1 MKGIA
6 LIMGL
11 LGVLAGCSREMPSRR
26 PPMHPNP
33 NMDQQEKFKPQEEN
47 DFFADGLSMR
57 VPPAGTMARG
67 QWHPDSAFY
76 YTGRSEDSVLVP
88 RNPERVTAE
97 LLVRGRER
105 YDIYC
110 APCHGRTGDGQGM
123 VVKRGL
129 VPPPSFHDDRLRAVD
144 DGHIF
149 EVISDG
155 LRNMPAYRYQ
165 ITVKDRWA
173 IVAYFRALQR
183 SQNAT
188 VLDVPADVRGTL

>member
-1 MKGIA
+1 MKRIA
-6 LIMGL
+6 IIFGL
-11 LGVLAGCSREMPSRR
+11 LGLLIGCSREMPSRR
-26 PPMHPNP
+26 PPIHPNP
-33 NMDQQEKFKPQEEN
+33 NMDQQEKFRPQEEN
-47 DFFADGLSMR
+47 DFFADGSSMR
-57 VPPAGTMARG
+57 VPVVGTIARD

-76 YTGRSEDSVLVP
+76 YTGRNEDSVLIK
-88 RNPERVTAE
+88 RNPERITME
-97 LLVRGRER
+97 LLERGRDR

-110 APCHGRTGDGQGM
+110 APCHSRIGDGQGI

-129 VPPPSFHDDRLRAVD
+129 VPPPSFHDDRLRTIE

-155 LRNMPAYRYQ
+155 LRNMPPYRYQ
-165 ITVKDRWA
+165 IPVKDRWA

-188 VLDVPADVRGTL
+188 VIDVPPDVRGTL